1 MIRQRA
7 RLGVLLASLALG
19 APACGD
25 GDKGSASASAETK
38 ASTAPSGSAKAT
50 TTASARATASATAS
64 SSGAATATSSA
75 AAAPAN
81 DGIEVKKHYAVVGD
95 KETSEKTQTTKFA
108 GVVKTPKGE
117 HKIDNEEV
125 ELTEKD
131 EECLEVKDQSCT
143 KLKVTIRKATSHVVE
158 SGKAKDVKKATQGNV
173 YIVAFGEGGPTI
185 SREDAKPLSK
195 EESAEFKDKYKKSSR
210 AKEFL
215 DAFPDRVKVGDSLD
229 AVAKKLGEQA
239 ADSDDKPKTTST
251 VKVKAIE
258 ERAGKK
264 IIILEVRVTLDG
276 ESSKVGHM
284 KLDMSGTLE
293 VRADAAVPIALT
305 FSGPASV
312 EFPKDGGRLEGTMS
326 EKTALSQTF

>member
-7 RLGVLLASLALG
+7 RWGVVVASLVLG
-19 APACGD
+19 AAACGD
-25 GDKGSASASAETK
+25 GDKVAASASAEAKPAT
-38 ASTAPSGSAKAT
+38 TASGSAKAT
-50 TTASARATASATAS
+50 TATTGSASAKPTSSAAVTAS
-64 SSGAATATSSA
+64 SS
-75 AAAPAN
+75 AAPAAAD
-81 DGIEVKKHYAVVGD
+81 DGIEVKKHYAAVGD

-108 GVVKTPKGE
+108 GVLKTPKGE
-117 HKIDNEEV
+117 QKIDNQEV
-125 ELTEKD
+125 EVTQKD

-143 KLKVTIRKATSHVVE
+143 KLKVTVRKATSHMVE
-158 SGKAKDVKKATQGNV
+158 SGKAKDVTKATQGNV
-173 YIVAFGEGGPTI
+173 YLVAFGEGGPTI
-185 SREDAKPLSK
+185 SREDGKPLSK
-195 EESAEFKDKYKKSSR
+195 EESSEFKDKYKKSSR

-215 DAFPDRVKVGDSLD
+215 DAFPDKVKVGDSLD

-239 ADSDDKPKTTST
+239 ADSEDKPKATSS

-276 ESSKVGHM
+276 ESKKVGHM

-293 VRADAAVPIALT
+293 VRADAAVPVALT

-312 EFPKDGGRLEGTMS
+312 EFPKDAGRLEGSMS
-326 EKTALSQTF
+326 EKTTLTQSF